1 MNERLLLPNIGLQPT
16 AAGVIRS
23 RRGRSRALGEQEQGI
38 FMKFEHWLGELLGE
52 SEHEVTYLLK
62 DETALRFLIAWSLFE
77 AKCFDGFVKLDG
89 LDAFAC
95 RLISESYDCATITDA
110 ARHFHQRYQD
120 ETKFQNLMYRQHSK
134 RMSSLL
140 QQQLGSL
147 GPHDLVFLVA
157 LVTYRYRNN
166 MFHGNKGVRSWLQY
180 KTQIGLCTNVLQ
192 SFVSHA
198 EAMRPTLQK
207 ERVA

>member
-1 MNERLLLPNIGLQPT
+1 
-16 AAGVIRS
+16 
-23 RRGRSRALGEQEQGI
+23 
-38 FMKFEHWLGELLGE
+38 
-52 SEHEVTYLLK
+52 
-62 DETALRFLIAWSLFE
+62 
-77 AKCFDGFVKLDG
+77 
-89 LDAFAC
+89 
-95 RLISESYDCATITDA
+95 
-110 ARHFHQRYQD
+110 
-120 ETKFQNLMYRQHSK
+120 MYRQHSK

-140 QQQLGSL
+140 QQQFGSL

-180 KTQIGLCTNVLQ
+180 KTQIGLCTNVVQ